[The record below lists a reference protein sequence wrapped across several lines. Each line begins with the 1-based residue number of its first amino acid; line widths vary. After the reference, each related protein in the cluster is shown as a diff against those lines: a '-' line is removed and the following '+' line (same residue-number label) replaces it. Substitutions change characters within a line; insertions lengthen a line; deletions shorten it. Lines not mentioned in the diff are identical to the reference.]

1 MSEVYKK
8 KYKHWNNV
16 ELLII
21 SVSAVT
27 GCVPISEF
35 TSLVCVPIGITSS
48 AVGIKICEITA
59 EIKRISQLWRK
70 KKKHNEIVL
79 LGKAILNTAEV
90 LISK

>member
-21 SVSAVT
+21 LVSAVT
-27 GCVPISEF
+27 GRVPISAF
-35 TSLVCVPIGITSS
+35 ASLVCVPVGIMSS

-59 EIKRISQLWRK
+59 EIKKDKSIMK
-70 KKKHNEIVL
+70 KKKE
-79 LGKAILNTAEV
+79 A
-90 LISK
+90 

>member
-1 MSEVYKK
+1 MSEKYKK

-21 SVSAVT
+21 LVSAVT

-35 TSLVCVPIGITSS
+35 TSLVCVPIGIASS

-59 EIKRISQLWRK
+59 EIKKDKSIMK
-70 KKKHNEIVL
+70 KKKE
-79 LGKAILNTAEV
+79 A
-90 LISK
+90 

>member
-1 MSEVYKK
+1 MSEKYKE

-21 SVSAVT
+21 LVSAVT

-35 TSLVCVPIGITSS
+35 TSLVCVPIGIASS

-59 EIKRISQLWRK
+59 EIKKDKSIMK
-70 KKKHNEIVL
+70 KKRRIIMK
-79 LGKAILNTAEV
+79 
-90 LISK
+90 

>member
-21 SVSAVT
+21 LVSAVT

-35 TSLVCVPIGITSS
+35 TSLVCVPIGIASS
-48 AVGIKICEITA
+48 AVGIKICEITT
-59 EIKRISQLWRK
+59 EIKKDKSIMK
-70 KKKHNEIVL
+70 KKKE
-79 LGKAILNTAEV
+79 A
-90 LISK
+90 

>member
-59 EIKRISQLWRK
+59 EIKKDKSIMK
-70 KKKHNEIVL
+70 KKKE
-79 LGKAILNTAEV
+79 A
-90 LISK
+90 

>member
-59 EIKRISQLWRK
+59 EIKKDKSIMK
-70 KKKHNEIVL
+70 KKK
-79 LGKAILNTAEV
+79 EV
-90 LISK
+90 

>member
-59 EIKRISQLWRK
+59 EIKKDKSIIK
-70 KKKHNEIVL
+70 KKK
-79 LGKAILNTAEV
+79 EV
-90 LISK
+90 

>member
-21 SVSAVT
+21 LVSAVT
-27 GCVPISEF
+27 GRVPISAF
-35 TSLVCVPIGITSS
+35 ASLVCVPVGIMSS

-59 EIKRISQLWRK
+59 EIKKDKSIMK
-70 KKKHNEIVL
+70 KKRRIIMKYCY
-79 LGKAILNTAEV
+79 
-90 LISK
+90 

>member
-48 AVGIKICEITA
+48 AVGIKICEITT
-59 EIKRISQLWRK
+59 EIKKDKSIMK
-70 KKKHNEIVL
+70 KKKE
-79 LGKAILNTAEV
+79 A
-90 LISK
+90 

>member
-8 KYKHWNNV
+8 KYKHWNV

-21 SVSAVT
+21 LVSAVT

-35 TSLVCVPIGITSS
+35 TSLVCVPIGIASS

-59 EIKRISQLWRK
+59 EIKKDKSIMK
-70 KKKHNEIVL
+70 KKKE
-79 LGKAILNTAEV
+79 A
-90 LISK
+90 

>member
-59 EIKRISQLWRK
+59 EIKKDKSIMK
-70 KKKHNEIVL
+70 KKRRIIMK
-79 LGKAILNTAEV
+79 
-90 LISK
+90 

>member
-21 SVSAVT
+21 LVSAVT

-59 EIKRISQLWRK
+59 EIKKDKSIMK
-70 KKKHNEIVL
+70 KKK
-79 LGKAILNTAEV
+79 EV
-90 LISK
+90 

>member
-21 SVSAVT
+21 LVSAVT
-27 GCVPISEF
+27 GRVPISAF
-35 TSLVCVPIGITSS
+35 ASLVCVPVGIMSS

-59 EIKRISQLWRK
+59 EIKKDKSIMK
-70 KKKHNEIVL
+70 KKRRIIMK
-79 LGKAILNTAEV
+79 
-90 LISK
+90 

>member
-21 SVSAVT
+21 LVSAVT

-35 TSLVCVPIGITSS
+35 TSLVCVPIGIASS

-59 EIKRISQLWRK
+59 EIKKDKSIMK
-70 KKKHNEIVL
+70 KKKE
-79 LGKAILNTAEV
+79 A
-90 LISK
+90 